1 MLTSNQTALTATST
15 ATSTSTTATATGVAG
30 RRIQVVGFSA
40 SSSDQPFKV
49 ELKFGSTVALTLRG
63 AADNA
68 VGHYF
73 AGLGPIAATE
83 ETVTVVT
90 TPDAS
95 GTVDANLIYRF
106 V

>member
-1 MLTSNQTALTATST
+1 MLTSNQTGFTATST
-15 ATSTSTTATATGVAG
+15 ANSTSTTATATGVAV
-30 RRIQVVGFSA
+30 RRIQVIAFSG
-40 SSSDQPFKV
+40 SSSDQPYKT
-49 ELKFGSTVALTLRG
+49 ELKFASTVALTLRG

-68 VGHYF
+68 IGHYF
-73 AGLGPIAATE
+73 AGLGPIAADG